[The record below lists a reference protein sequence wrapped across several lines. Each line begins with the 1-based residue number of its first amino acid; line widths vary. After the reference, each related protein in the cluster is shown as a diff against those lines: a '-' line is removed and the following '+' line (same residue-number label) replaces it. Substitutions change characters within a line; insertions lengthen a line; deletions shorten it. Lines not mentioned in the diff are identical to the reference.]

1 MFLPLDPSSGLP
13 IFRQIMEQVRR
24 MLAAGTLRP
33 GERLDSVR
41 ELAGRLQVNP
51 LTVGKA
57 YQQLER
63 EGLIEMRRGLG
74 MFVTAR
80 SGDDRA
86 QQQAVER
93 TAQRLAVEA
102 LQAGLT
108 PRQTHALL
116 TVALAALDAT
126 PVRHKETQHG
136 R

>member
-41 ELAGRLQVNP
+41 DLAARLQVNP

-74 MFVTAR
+74 MFVAAR

-102 LQAGLT
+102 AQAGLT

-116 TVALAALDAT
+116 ADALAALDAP